1 MSESVKTNKK
11 FNIGTFYTKYGI
23 FVILAAVFIISSIAA
38 PGMFCTPRNIMNIF
52 LAICCTTVLSFG
64 STFVII
70 LGHINISYGSEIA
83 FVGVTSVIVNVMTG
97 SVVLSIIVALIM
109 GLALGAITGFFITKF
124 SVPAFIVTLALTEA
138 CRGAAVLIAGG
149 TTVQGMND
157 NYAFLGQ
164 GFVGPIPM
172 SVIILV
178 ICFIIAL
185 FILNKTVF
193 GRHVYAVGG
202 NANAAKASGIKPQ
215 RVVMKAFIL
224 DGIFVGVGSLLLMG
238 RLNAGVPSAGDG
250 YEMDAITAVVVGGTS
265 MAGGSGTLVG
275 TIVGAVIVGIINNI
289 QTLLGV
295 DGNIQKIVKGVII
308 VAAVVVDV
316 VTKSS
321 AKKAR

>member
-1 MSESVKTNKK
+1 
-11 FNIGTFYTKYGI
+11 
-23 FVILAAVFIISSIAA
+23 
-38 PGMFCTPRNIMNIF
+38 
-52 LAICCTTVLSFG
+52 
-64 STFVII
+64 
-70 LGHINISYGSEIA
+70 
-83 FVGVTSVIVNVMTG
+83 
-97 SVVLSIIVALIM
+97 
-109 GLALGAITGFFITKF
+109 
-124 SVPAFIVTLALTEA
+124 
-138 CRGAAVLIAGG
+138 
-149 TTVQGMND
+149 
-157 NYAFLGQ
+157 
-164 GFVGPIPM
+164 
-172 SVIILV
+172 
-178 ICFIIAL
+178 
-185 FILNKTVF
+185 
-193 GRHVYAVGG
+193 
-202 NANAAKASGIKPQ
+202 
-215 RVVMKAFIL
+215 MKAFIL